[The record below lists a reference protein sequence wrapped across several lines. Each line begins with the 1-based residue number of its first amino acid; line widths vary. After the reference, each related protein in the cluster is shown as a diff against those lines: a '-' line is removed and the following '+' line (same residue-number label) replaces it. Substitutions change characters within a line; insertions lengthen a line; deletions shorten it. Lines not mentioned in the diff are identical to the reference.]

1 MATTKPTRR
10 AGAKTPPNG
19 AATEPTLAD
28 LARRIERLE
37 SEKEISKLNFK
48 YVWLADVPKDADAIA
63 ACFTE
68 DAIWEGVGEFD
79 EYLSTGRE
87 EIRQLFLDVPNQL
100 PFTAHF
106 VTNEVI
112 DIAPDGNRAHGQ
124 WHILEMATLRDNCAQ
139 VWLVAWYENDFER
152 VDGEWLIS
160 HVRLVNTFVA
170 PYEEGWLKTKY
181 VSPITLTK
189 ISRI

>member
-1 MATTKPTRR
+1 VATTKSTGR
-10 AGAKTPPNG
+10 AGGKTTTTG
-19 AATEPTLAD
+19 AAEEPTLAD
-28 LARRIERLE
+28 LARRIEVLE
-37 SEKEISKLNFK
+37 SEKQISKLNFR

-63 ACFTE
+63 ECFTE
-68 DAIWEGVGEFD
+68 NAIWEGVGEFD
-79 EYLSTGRE
+79 EYLSTGRQ
-87 EIRQLFLDVPNQL
+87 EIRELFRDVPNQL

-112 DIAPDGNRAHGQ
+112 EIAPDGDHAHGQ

-152 VDGEWLIS
+152 VDGQWLIS